1 MTLTPKQLKVLQF
14 IERYTA
20 GNGYAPTLREI
31 GRHMR
36 VCEVTAL
43 QYRRALERKRYLA
56 YERYQPRSIK
66 VLRPSQQGDGLSL
79 KFLGYIAAGKPIEVV
94 QEDETVDLV
103 AMLPR
108 PEDHFVLR
116 VRGNSMIDEH
126 IEDGDYVIVERRNV
140 ANNGD
145 TVVALVDGSEV
156 TLKKFYREGGRIRLQ
171 PANPSLPP
179 IFPDRV
185 DIQGVVVG
193 VLRTYR

>member
-1 MTLTPKQLKVLQF
+1 MTLTPKQLRVLQF
-14 IERYTA
+14 IEQYTTS
-20 GNGYAPTLREI
+20 NGYAPTLREI
-31 GRHMR
+31 ARHMR

-43 QYRRALERKRYLA
+43 QYRRALERKQYLA

-66 VLRPSQQGDGLSL
+66 VLRPSQREGELSL

-94 QEDETVDLV
+94 QEEETVDLV
-103 AMLPR
+103 SMLPR

-116 VRGNSMIDEH
+116 VRGDSMIDEH

-140 ANNGD
+140 AGNGE

-171 PANPSLPP
+171 PANPTLPA
-179 IFPDRV
+179 IFADQV
-185 DIQGVVVG
+185 EIQGVVVG